1 LEKRLQGGPH
11 HSDSLQHRLN
21 PGAHRRD
28 PTWRCA
34 RDLAWTSRLKNTDC
48 LTGCGLE
55 LFQQDLLLL
64 IGLDLVRNSFDREIN
79 DPLGRPRADL
89 SLIASTHIVVWIKF
103 GCVPTVDACEDIVIR
118 ARPKC
123 IVCVRPKR
131 VIDQVII
138 SERPK
143 QWTGEAK
150 HNNRVMMVMVQLL
163 LLSEIG
169 VCKFTPERR
178 SS

>member
-1 LEKRLQGGPH
+1 MRTRVEAMLQAVRMVRPALEAFFQ
-11 HSDSLQHRLN
+11 SL
-21 PGAHRRD
+21 
-28 PTWRCA
+28 
-34 RDLAWTSRLKNTDC
+34 TD
-48 LTGCGLE
+48 E
-55 LFQQDLLLL
+55 QKQ
-64 IGLDLVRNSFDREIN
+64 R
-79 DPLGRPRADL
+79 
-89 SLIASTHIVVWIKF
+89 
-103 GCVPTVDACEDIVIR
+103 
-118 ARPKC
+118 

-169 VCKFTPERR
+169 V
-178 SS
+178 